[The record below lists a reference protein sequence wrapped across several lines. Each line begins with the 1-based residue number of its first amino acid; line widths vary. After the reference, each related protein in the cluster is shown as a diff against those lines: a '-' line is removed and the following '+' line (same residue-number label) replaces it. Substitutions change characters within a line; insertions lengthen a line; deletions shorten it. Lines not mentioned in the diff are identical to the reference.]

1 MEYGFEYC
9 FVVIVNKWFSFITLS
24 CAAPSFTEIGSFF
37 SGLYKIKDCLVVC
50 FPGILLDLLQAS
62 TTDLLTYKKCV
73 CTFAFGLFRDYTN
86 RLMMW

>member
-62 TTDLLTYKKCV
+62 TTDLLIYNKMCMYL
-73 CTFAFGLFRDYTN
+73 CFWPF
-86 RLMMW
+86 